1 MMQNIILFGT
11 GDRGKK
17 IFQFL
22 QEVGA
27 DILFWIDSD
36 PDKWNTR
43 LFDLP
48 VYQPGTVRKY
58 KESVICISAV
68 DAKKEMYHTLLG
80 YGIPKER
87 IVGFSEMIIR
97 CGKEVFK
104 SDIAQ
109 ESGNG
114 FRQNIL
120 FDCMNGLGLGGV
132 ETWSMQL
139 AEELLKYGRSTSLVV
154 PQNAKAPD
162 HRLETQILPVK
173 AERNQAFSA
182 RNIKGIAESL
192 EKKLPCTV
200 ITSCVNDF
208 FLATC
213 ILKEWHPKQVKILSV
228 VHQGIPAAYKEQAD
242 MQQYVDRYIGVSED
256 IRQGICEQGI
266 ETDRVLHMTCP
277 VACADRLE
285 RTYTEDAASPI
296 RIGYAGRL
304 EVIQKRLDLLP
315 GLLLELD
322 RRKVDYQLEIAG
334 MGAYVDTLL
343 ECIKDTG
350 AEKRVHL
357 CGMIE
362 RNQMSC
368 FWRRQDICI
377 NLSDYEGRSI
387 SVMEAM
393 ANGAV
398 PVVTK
403 TSGVREDIADGES
416 GYLIE
421 IGDYARMA
429 DVICELEKKRFLLK
443 DMGEK
448 AFESISEKCRMKDH
462 IEFWNQVLKELW

>member
-36 PDKWNTR
+36 PGKWNTR
-43 LFDLP
+43 LFGLP
-48 VYQPGTVRKY
+48 VYQPGTVQKY

-97 CGKEVFK
+97 CGKEAFK

-132 ETWSMQL
+132 EAWSMQL
-139 AEELLKYGRSTSLVV
+139 AEELLKYGRSTFLVA
-154 PQNAKAPD
+154 PQNAKATD

-173 AERNQAFSA
+173 AERNQVFSA
-182 RNIKGIAESL
+182 RNIKSIAESL

-208 FLATC
+208 FLAAC

-256 IRQGICEQGI
+256 IRQGICEQGV

-285 RTYTEDAASPI
+285 RTYTEDAAFPI

-304 EVIQKRLDLLP
+304 EVIQKRLDLFP

-403 TSGVREDIADGES
+403 TSGVREDITDGKS
-416 GYLIE
+416 GYLVE
-421 IGDYARMA
+421 IGDYAGMA
-429 DVICELEKKRFLLK
+429 DVIGELEKKRFLLK

-448 AFESISEKCRMKDH
+448 AFESISEKCHMKDH